1 MIETKAQSVSNAAHI
16 CGVGTWNFL
25 EVLLLYWVADDL
37 TYTRN
42 NASASIVDKTYHCTS
57 AHPGEFSS
65 SLHGEECKSCTTL
78 NKTPWSYLLEG
89 DRCTSRTL
97 TRWSHETHEFWIAPL
112 TYFFEDRNMVDL
124 FKELHDAPIRRKFW
138 RFGPRVPSSSQ
149 VVDDHQD
156 LESLPTRHFVTKY
169 ICQHAKPKFS

>member
-16 CGVGTWNFL
+16 YGVGTWNFL

-42 NASASIVDKTYHCTS
+42 NASASIVDKTYRSTS
-57 AHPGEFSS
+57 AQPGEFTS

-78 NKTPWSYLLEG
+78 NKTPWSYLLED

-112 TYFFEDRNMVDL
+112 THFFEDCKMVDL
-124 FKELHDAPIRRKFW
+124 FKELHDASIRRKFW
-138 RFGPRVPSSSQ
+138 RFGPWVTSSSQ

-156 LESLPTRHFVTKY
+156 LESLPWPSRFRVS
-169 ICQHAKPKFS
+169 AN